1 MQAKNLLTEKDLVEW
16 LSLKNK
22 RQVRALRDR
31 GMPHLKLNGHEIRYD
46 PNIIEQWMA
55 ENSKKS

>member
-1 MQAKNLLTEKDLVEW
+1 MQAKNLLTEMDLVEW

>member
-1 MQAKNLLTEKDLVEW
+1 MQEKILLTQQDLVEW